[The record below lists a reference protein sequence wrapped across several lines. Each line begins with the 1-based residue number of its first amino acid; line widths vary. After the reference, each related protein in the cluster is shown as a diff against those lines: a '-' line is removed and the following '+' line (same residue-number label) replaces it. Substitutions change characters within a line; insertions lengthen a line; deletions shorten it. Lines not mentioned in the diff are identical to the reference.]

1 MSFTVHVQLSTTADA
16 LPIEVSM
23 DETVG
28 DFKRKACLAAGQAM
42 DRETQ
47 VLEFNGAATE
57 VDDSAP
63 VEKLGFSAGDTVKL
77 DFRQVKLPKT
87 LERRERILSDIKF
100 EVRKKPNWFNKIF
113 DATIAAKWKAE
124 SLPLLADTG
133 EVETPIE
140 FDAEGALDTLF
151 ERLCIEAQCIL
162 KGTGGRDAEP
172 WFMRVD
178 DGAVDAALAEELDS
192 ALEPF
197 RATPDWHPGS
207 EEQVMDLIHPSL
219 YCHVDAGSPPAKK
232 LKLAA
237 GVAVDRSKWDFQWIP
252 ADFAVD
258 GDKVRQES
266 YINNLDGDAHP
277 KAQDVVVRVLEKM
290 LPLLRRVKDP
300 SITELPAPSR
310 EPSLNALELEE
321 VKETQKASYE
331 RLLENWADDNY
342 ESLGVLSCTG
352 ICTDTDVRKVHTLVR
367 VRIVLNPE
375 TDWKEIVLT
384 SFEKV
389 GVDHHF
395 PVAKV
400 FEGAQELGFITPEAA
415 AKAAATDSAPV
426 TAAPAA
432 AFAAAFDGTLKG
444 SSGVTQ
450 ANVNEVGERGST
462 LLYVACRFGHTEV
475 AEWLLNAMRADVSAK
490 NASGGSGSTP
500 LHGAAYGGHD
510 GIVKLLMEKGAD
522 ASATNDH
529 GDTPLSDAQSPDD
542 SVKAAAKKKCVAA
555 LKKKPKKKA
564 DSDAED
570 DEDDGAAAKAKW
582 AKSITSAFIRCV
594 KEGTTLAETK
604 ENACK
609 LGDWLLSKGVEDSY
623 LGEGVD
629 MEDEAILRKKEE
641 LSKLKAEQV
650 CTLGRRIANKLQ
662 VIVKAADI
670 VLAPEKPVYPGG
682 TWHLEGM
689 AHENIVAAGICYYK
703 QENITSSHLE
713 FRDIVESED
722 LEYPQNVN
730 DHIYLRYRLENGDKQ
745 LRSLGEVSTPAGR
758 CIGFP
763 NNLQHRAAP
772 FQLRDATKPGVRK
785 MLVFFVVD
793 PDKPTKSSADIPKQ
807 QGTMS
812 REDALENRLALMEQ
826 RKDFNLNLNDDCDE
840 LISLCTH

>member
-1 MSFTVHVQLSTTADA
+1 MSFTVYVALSTTADA

-23 DETVG
+23 DDMVG
-28 DFKRKACLAAGQAM
+28 DFKRKVYLAAGQAI

-77 DFRQVKLPKT
+77 DFRQVKLSKT

-151 ERLCIEAQCIL
+151 ERLCIEAHCTL
-162 KGTGGRDAEP
+162 KGTGGLDSEP

-219 YCHVDAGSPPAKK
+219 YCHVAEGEPPAKK
-232 LKLAA
+232 LKL
-237 GVAVDRSKWDFQWIP
+237 VSSVVQDRPTSKYQWIP
-252 ADFAVD
+252 ADFTVD
-258 GDKVRQES
+258 GDKIQQES

-300 SITELPAPSR
+300 STTELPAPSR

-321 VKETQKASYE
+321 VNEVKKASYE
-331 RLLENWADDNY
+331 QLLENWADDDY
-342 ESLGVLSCTG
+342 DTLGFESYVGSGTKAC
-352 ICTDTDVRKVHTLVR
+352 TLVR
-367 VRIVLNPE
+367 VRMFLNPE

-415 AKAAATDSAPV
+415 AKAAAADSASV

-475 AEWLLNAMRADVSAK
+475 AEWLLDDMRADVSAK

-570 DEDDGAAAKAKW
+570 DEEDDGAAAKAKW
-582 AKSITSAFIRCV
+582 AKSITSAFIPCV

-623 LGEGVD
+623 LAEGVD
-629 MEDEAILRKKEE
+629 LKDEATERKKEE
-641 LSKLKAEQV
+641 LSKFKAEQV

-670 VLAPEKPVYPGG
+670 VLTPEKPVYPGG

-722 LEYPQNVN
+722 LEYPQCVH
-730 DHIYLRYRLENGDKQ
+730 DHIYLRYRVENGDKQ
-745 LRSLGEVSTPAGR
+745 IRSLGEVSTPAGR

-772 FQLRDATKPGVRK
+772 FQLKDATKPGVRK

-793 PDKPTKSSADIPKQ
+793 PDKPIWSSALIPKQ

-812 REDALENRLALMEQ
+812 REDALKNRLALMEQ
-826 RKDFNLNLNDDCDE
+826 RKDFNLNLNTDYDE
-840 LISLCTH
+840 VISLCEH

>member
-321 VKETQKASYE
+321 VKDTRKDVYARLQEKCVAEGGDFTDYTGPGFTSYRAMQTQNE
-331 RLLENWADDNY
+331 HDGLTWEELIHFRLQGEDVDD
-342 ESLGVLSCTG
+342 
-352 ICTDTDVRKVHTLVR
+352 
-367 VRIVLNPE
+367 
-375 TDWKEIVLT
+375 
-384 SFEKV
+384 
-389 GVDHHF
+389 HF

-415 AKAAATDSAPV
+415 AKAAVTGTVSV

-609 LGDWLLSKGVEDSY
+609 LGDWLFTSQSKDVYWFDSID
-623 LGEGVD
+623 LK
-629 MEDEAILRKKEE
+629 DEAIARKKEE

-682 TWHLEGM
+682 TWHLEGTN
-689 AHENIVAAGICYYK
+689 AENIVAAGICYYK

-713 FRDIVESED
+713 FRDIVDGIED
-722 LEYPQNVN
+722 LDYPQHEH
-730 DHIYLRYRLENGDKQ
+730 DHIYLRYRVENGDEQ

-826 RKDFNLNLNDDCDE
+826 RKDVNFGLSCDGV
-840 LISLCTH
+840 ICLCEH